1 MVVLFM
7 VLKDDK
13 YNDMT
18 IDGYTQ
24 IYDGCPLKKLPEYDC
39 PSVFPTQ
46 AECYYAQGFNDCL
59 EEILGE

>member
-1 MVVLFM
+1 M

-24 IYDGCPLKKLPEYDC
+24 IYDGCPLKEIPEKQTGADFYDEYDNGYEDGWNN
-39 PSVFPTQ
+39 FRRT
-46 AECYYAQGFNDCL
+46 
-59 EEILGE
+59 ILGE